1 MRLLRVV
8 EAAIS
13 VMMIRR
19 GGGAVALALESGRLR
34 ITSSSTRSTAFAS
47 LPRCRSWFVSQQE
60 NFGLPSYQPT
70 PTALSSFPSVLF
82 SSASYDVVGNDDTSG
97 FFADPSTHPTFESI
111 GIQSPALLDRLE
123 CFLSPI
129 SGHSPEGGVRPS
141 AVQASTYD
149 SISSGCDVTIGAE
162 TGSGKTLAYLLPLID
177 DILDRKHKSPDG
189 YLGYD
194 YARAIILVPNKEL
207 VAQVVRMASELSG
220 GRERCVIWEGGSTP
234 KVPFGF
240 EGGGEIDTEGD
251 KGQDEGSATIRE
263 KDIVRLAVMPGGL
276 DSPKDFRPFR
286 MALTDPLNHPPVDII
301 VTTPASIGP
310 LALSPK
316 NIDMFADVRTVVID
330 EASC

>member
-1 MRLLRVV
+1 
-8 EAAIS
+8 
-13 VMMIRR
+13 
-19 GGGAVALALESGRLR
+19 
-34 ITSSSTRSTAFAS
+34 
-47 LPRCRSWFVSQQE
+47 
-60 NFGLPSYQPT
+60 
-70 PTALSSFPSVLF
+70 
-82 SSASYDVVGNDDTSG
+82 
-97 FFADPSTHPTFESI
+97 
-111 GIQSPALLDRLE
+111 
-123 CFLSPI
+123 
-129 SGHSPEGGVRPS
+129 
-141 AVQASTYD
+141 
-149 SISSGCDVTIGAE
+149 
-162 TGSGKTLAYLLPLID
+162 LID

-251 KGQDEGSATIRE
+251 EGQDEGSATIRE